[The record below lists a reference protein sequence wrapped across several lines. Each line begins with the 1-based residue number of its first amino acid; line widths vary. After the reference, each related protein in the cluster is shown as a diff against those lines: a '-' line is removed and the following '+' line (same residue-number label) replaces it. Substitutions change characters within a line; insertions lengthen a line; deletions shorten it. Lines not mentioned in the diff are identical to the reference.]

1 MNNEH
6 FEQSSALCR
15 ILQTYNAIA
24 GRADQR
30 VYGMILGGFYE
41 PVIKLYAAQYAIL
54 IEETI
59 GRKPSAG
66 VESGITAFVAN
77 PGQLLFK
84 IVDDFIVAAV
94 TDEPDQGFDKL
105 AQILKTEQVEEALQP
120 LTYEDVAS
128 HLRKVLEPKM
138 AEVAA

>member
-1 MNNEH
+1 MNDEH
-6 FEQSSALCR
+6 FEQASRLSRVLH
-15 ILQTYNAIA
+15 TYNAIA
-24 GRADQR
+24 GRAGQR

-84 IVDDFIVAAV
+84 FVDDVIVVAV
-94 TDEPDQGFDKL
+94 TDEEDQGFDKL
-105 AQILKTEQVEEALQP
+105 AQILKSEQIKEDLQS
-120 LTYEDVAS
+120 LTYDDVAS